1 MFFNDTRMKT
11 FFRIA
16 VILFLLVLVVLV
28 GTYLTL
34 TNAGFQKGLVER
46 QLPAGSSIES
56 IHVTT
61 SKVTLKGL
69 VWILENGTR
78 VQIESLNTP
87 FKPLAAVFD
96 QTIKAGLVQVEGLR
110 VDLPAVVEPNA
121 SSRAS
126 TDSDDDPPPT
136 DLPDTLSLEESHTA
150 NPIER
155 LIAMGDFEWLFDID
169 GIDIE
174 GVIYDGRAA
183 QYTLRVDSAAIRP
196 RQASQIE
203 VSLQLLADAP
213 LPSGLNAID
222 ASVALS
228 FKQQANG
235 GFESLQLETNL
246 VGDDVLGRR
255 AVFVRQALDM
265 VVHDTQGDA
274 TVSLRFDADLTKPQV
289 FVPNLAPLGALAVSG
304 NAVASIDGERVTL
317 SVGDLVVSA
326 AGAELVAMNLKR
338 SIVLSGQQEMSG
350 EWLEASI
357 TAFQLE
363 WLNPWL
369 SNGLQIHSQTPVS
382 LMLSIAGTE
391 SGGITIAAVEPL
403 QLGPLA
409 VSESGVPLLEEITV
423 RVSPEFQFNADQSL
437 AYALNS
443 LSVADQYGAF
453 IQGSASGLIQLE
465 APRGAANPFAGLQ
478 AQAKLQ
484 IGLQELSQ
492 LPMFAGSASI
502 FSGQLALDLNVD
514 GFADAPLELQA
525 KIQGLRARSM
535 PSIFKDY
542 NVTLHLNKIKN
553 TKEWRMDANLLAGPV
568 SRPSTSLQ
576 LAATLDSDSKP
587 LRFSADLSGPLVN
600 QEDITVLAA
609 ALSPREEATPKP
621 SLSGEARRGALTL
634 PSSPRS
640 KAVETSGSV
649 PPAWAMLN
657 GDVVVKIDEFRLEAG
672 QVIKAITLQADVSEP
687 RLIVD
692 PISAKIGGGEIKGN
706 GTVEYAFSELK
717 PYSLTADFHC
727 TDVNPAVFVKRHQTP
742 PVQGQFDGAFEMIGV
757 GAALKA
763 AIEDSTATLKVTS
776 EQGVLTAFELDERR
790 QLGLG
795 LAGLLGQ
802 SLDRPGIAALSQTI
816 PYFKEIRFNDFA
828 FELTRGAD
836 KRVLVPQLRLEG
848 ESILIDASGSVG
860 ASRLDDVL
868 DQPLD
873 LTLSLSAK
881 GGLTEYLDILDLL
894 QPTVGEDGFRR
905 WKQDIE
911 ITGTLTDPDSGAL
924 MDILNDAA
932 KGAFSKPSKREQRTQ
947 ETDPSQQ
954 LSTELVPQAEGT
966 GGTAAES
973 EAPQKKSKQE
983 RRRDDIEM
991 GLDLLNSFFGN

>member
-16 VILFLLVLVVLV
+16 VILFLLVLVVLA

-56 IHVTT
+56 IHVTA
-61 SKVTLKGL
+61 SKVTLTGL

-121 SSRAS
+121 SSLAS

-150 NPIER
+150 SPIER

-174 GVIYDGRAA
+174 GVIYDGSAA

-196 RQASQIE
+196 GLASQIE

-213 LPSGLNAID
+213 LPSGLKAID
-222 ASVALS
+222 ASVAFS

-265 VVHDTQGDA
+265 VVDDTQGDA

-338 SIVLSGQQEMSG
+338 SIVLSDQQEMSG

-423 RVSPEFQFNADQSL
+423 RVSPEFQLNADQSL

-514 GFADAPLELQA
+514 GFADEPLELQA
-525 KIQGLRARSM
+525 KIQGLRARSI
-535 PSIFKDY
+535 PSTFKNY

-553 TKEWRMDANLLAGPV
+553 TKEWRMDANLLAGAV

-576 LAATLDSDSKP
+576 LAATLDSHSKP

-621 SLSGEARRGALTL
+621 SLSGEARRGALKL

-640 KAVETSGSV
+640 KAVETSSLV
-649 PPAWAMLN
+649 PPAWAVLN
-657 GDVVVKIDEFRLEAG
+657 GDVVVKINEFRLEAG
-672 QVIKAITLQADVSEP
+672 QVIEAITLQADVSEP

-742 PVQGQFDGAFEMIGV
+742 PVQGQFDGAFEMIGF
-757 GAALKA
+757 GATLKA

-881 GGLTEYLDILDLL
+881 GRLTEYLDILDLL

-905 WKQDIE
+905 WKQDID

-947 ETDPSQQ
+947 ETAPDDSLPAALLPQGD
-954 LSTELVPQAEGT
+954 TPQAAIEL
-966 GGTAAES
+966 E
-973 EAPQKKSKQE
+973 EPQEKSKEQ
-983 RRRDDIEM
+983 RRRDEIEM
-991 GLDLLNSFFGN
+991 GLDLINSFFGN

>member
-16 VILFLLVLVVLV
+16 VILFLLVLVVLA

-56 IHVTT
+56 IHVTA
-61 SKVTLKGL
+61 SKVTLTGL

-78 VQIESLNTP
+78 VQIESLYTP

-121 SSRAS
+121 SSLAS

-150 NPIER
+150 NPIEW

-174 GVIYDGRAA
+174 GVIYDGSAA

-196 RQASQIE
+196 GQASQIE

-213 LPSGLNAID
+213 LPSGLKAID
-222 ASVALS
+222 ASVAFS

-265 VVHDTQGDA
+265 VVDDTQGDA

-338 SIVLSGQQEMSG
+338 SIVLSDQQEMSG

-423 RVSPEFQFNADQSL
+423 RVSPEFQLNADQSL

-514 GFADAPLELQA
+514 GFADEPLELQA
-525 KIQGLRARSM
+525 KIQGLRARSI
-535 PSIFKDY
+535 PSTFKNY

-553 TKEWRMDANLLAGPV
+553 TKEWRMDANLLAGAV

-621 SLSGEARRGALTL
+621 SLSGEARRGALKL

-640 KAVETSGSV
+640 KAVETSSLV
-649 PPAWAMLN
+649 PPAWAVLN
-657 GDVVVKIDEFRLEAG
+657 GDVVVKINEFRLEAG
-672 QVIKAITLQADVSEP
+672 QVIEAITLQADVSEP

-742 PVQGQFDGAFEMIGV
+742 PVQGQFDGAFEMIGF
-757 GAALKA
+757 GATLKA

-881 GGLTEYLDILDLL
+881 GRLTEYLDILDLL

-905 WKQDIE
+905 WKQDID

-947 ETDPSQQ
+947 ETAPDDSLPAALLPQGD
-954 LSTELVPQAEGT
+954 TPQAAIEL
-966 GGTAAES
+966 E
-973 EAPQKKSKQE
+973 EPQEKSKEQ
-983 RRRDDIEM
+983 RRRDEIEM
-991 GLDLLNSFFGN
+991 GLDLINSFFGN

>member
-56 IHVTT
+56 IHVTA
-61 SKVTLKGL
+61 SKVTLTGL

-78 VQIESLNTP
+78 VQIESLDTP

-126 TDSDDDPPPT
+126 TDSDGDPPVT

-150 NPIER
+150 NPIEW

-196 RQASQIE
+196 GLASQIE

-213 LPSGLNAID
+213 LPSGLKAID
-222 ASVALS
+222 ASVAFS

-265 VVHDTQGDA
+265 VVDDTQGDA

-338 SIVLSGQQEMSG
+338 SIVLSDQQEMSG

-423 RVSPEFQFNADQSL
+423 RVSPEFQLNADQSL

-478 AQAKLQ
+478 SQIKLQ

-525 KIQGLRARSM
+525 KIQGLRARSI
-535 PSIFKDY
+535 PSTFKNY

-553 TKEWRMDANLLAGPV
+553 TKEWRMDANLLAGAV

-609 ALSPREEATPKP
+609 ALSPREVAAPNP
-621 SLSGEARRGALTL
+621 SLLREARRGALTL

-640 KAVETSGSV
+640 KAVETSSLV
-649 PPAWAMLN
+649 PPAWAVLN
-657 GDVVVKIDEFRLEAG
+657 GDVVVKINEFRLEAG
-672 QVIKAITLQADVSEP
+672 QVIEAITLQADVSEP

-742 PVQGQFDGAFEMIGV
+742 PVQGQFDGAFEMIGF
-757 GAALKA
+757 GATLKA

-881 GGLTEYLDILDLL
+881 GRLTEYLDILDLL

-947 ETDPSQQ
+947 ETAPDDSLPAALLPQGD
-954 LSTELVPQAEGT
+954 TPQAAIEL
-966 GGTAAES
+966 E
-973 EAPQKKSKQE
+973 EPQEKSKEQ
-983 RRRDDIEM
+983 RRRDEIEM
-991 GLDLLNSFFGN
+991 GLDLINSFFGN

>member
-1 MFFNDTRMKT
+1 MKT

-16 VILFLLVLVVLV
+16 VILFLLVLVVLA

-61 SKVTLKGL
+61 SKVTLTGL
-69 VWILENGTR
+69 VWILEDGTR
-78 VQIESLNTP
+78 VQIESLDTP

-96 QTIKAGLVQVEGLR
+96 QTIKAGLVQIEGLR
-110 VDLPAVVEPNA
+110 VDLPGVVEPNA
-121 SSRAS
+121 SSSAS
-126 TDSDDDPPPT
+126 TDSVDDPPAT
-136 DLPDTLSLEESHTA
+136 DMPDTLSVTESPTA
-150 NPIER
+150 NPIEW

-183 QYTLRVDSAAIRP
+183 QHTLRVGSASIRP
-196 RQASQIE
+196 GQTSQIE
-203 VSLQLLADAP
+203 ASLQLLADVP
-213 LPSGLNAID
+213 LPSGLKAID
-222 ASVALS
+222 ASAALS

-235 GFESLQLETNL
+235 GFESLQLESNL
-246 VGDDVLGRR
+246 VGNDLNGGRVVAVQQSLDLVVDDTLGEE
-255 AVFVRQALDM
+255 
-265 VVHDTQGDA
+265 A
-274 TVSLRFDADLTKPQV
+274 TVSVRFDADLPKPHV
-289 FVPNLAPLGALAVSG
+289 FVPNLAPLGPLTVSG
-304 NAVASIDGERVTL
+304 NAVASIDGERITL
-317 SVGDLVVSA
+317 SAGDLVVSA
-326 AGAELVAMNLKR
+326 AGAELVALNLKR
-338 SIVLSGQQEMSG
+338 SILLGGQQEMAG

-369 SNGLQIHSQTPVS
+369 SDGLQVHSQAPVS
-382 LMLSIAGTE
+382 LMLSVADTVNGEFT
-391 SGGITIAAVEPL
+391 ITAVESL

-409 VSESGVPLLEEITV
+409 VLESGVPLLEEITV
-423 RVSPEFQFNADQSL
+423 RVSPEFQLNTEQSL
-437 AYALNS
+437 VYALNS

-484 IGLQELSQ
+484 VGLQEVSQ
-492 LPMFAGSASI
+492 LPMFTGSASTL
-502 FSGQLALDLNVD
+502 SGQLALDLNVD
-514 GFADAPLELQA
+514 GFADEPLELQA
-525 KIQGLRARSM
+525 KIQGLRVRTI
-535 PSIFKDY
+535 PSIIKDY
-542 NVTLHLNKIKN
+542 IVTLRLNKMRN
-553 TKEWRMDANLLAGPV
+553 PKEWRMDADLLAGPV

-587 LRFSADLSGPLVN
+587 LRFSVDLSGPLVN
-600 QEDITVLAA
+600 QEDISVLAA
-609 ALSPREEATPKP
+609 ALSLREEATPKP
-621 SLSGEARRGALTL
+621 SLPGEARRGALTL
-634 PSSPRS
+634 SSAPRS
-640 KAVETSGSV
+640 KAMSSPV
-649 PPAWAMLN
+649 PPAWAMLD
-657 GDVVVKIDEFRLEAG
+657 GDVDVKIDEFRLEAG
-672 QVIKAITLQADVSEP
+672 QMIEAITLQADVSEP
-687 RLIVD
+687 KLIVD
-692 PISAKIGGGEIKGN
+692 PISAKIGGGEFKGN
-706 GTVEYAFSELK
+706 ATVEYAFSELK

-727 TDVNPAVFVKRHQTP
+727 TDVNPAVFAKRYQTP
-742 PVQGQFDGAFEMIGV
+742 PVQGQFDGVFEMIGV
-757 GAALKA
+757 GATLEA
-763 AIEDSTATLKVTS
+763 AIEDSSARFKVTS
-776 EQGVLTAFELDERR
+776 AQGVLTAFELDERR

-816 PYFKEIRFNDFA
+816 SYFKEIRFNDFS
-828 FELTRGAD
+828 FELSRGTD

-881 GGLTEYLDILDLL
+881 GRITEYLDILDLL
-894 QPTVGEDGFRR
+894 QSTVGEDGFTR
-905 WKQDIE
+905 WNQDIE
-911 ITGTLTDPDSGAL
+911 ITGTLTDPDTGAL

-932 KGAFSKPSKREQRTQ
+932 KGAFSKPSKREQRTEETVPINPLRAALLPQGDGTSQAAIELEEPQ
-947 ETDPSQQ
+947 E
-954 LSTELVPQAEGT
+954 
-966 GGTAAES
+966 
-973 EAPQKKSKQE
+973 KSKEQ
-983 RRRDDIEM
+983 RRRDEIEM
-991 GLDLLNSFFGN
+991 GLDLINSLFGN

>member
-16 VILFLLVLVVLV
+16 VILFLLVLVVLA

-56 IHVTT
+56 IHVTA
-61 SKVTLKGL
+61 SKVTLTGL

-121 SSRAS
+121 SSLAS

-150 NPIER
+150 NPIEW

-196 RQASQIE
+196 GLASQIE

-423 RVSPEFQFNADQSL
+423 QVLPEFQLNADQSL

-514 GFADAPLELQA
+514 GFADEPLELQA

-553 TKEWRMDANLLAGPV
+553 TKEWRMDANLLAGAV

-609 ALSPREEATPKP
+609 ALSPREVAAPNP
-621 SLSGEARRGALTL
+621 SLLREARRGALTL

-640 KAVETSGSV
+640 KAVETSSLV
-649 PPAWAMLN
+649 PPAWAVLN
-657 GDVVVKIDEFRLEAG
+657 GDVVVKINEFRLEAG
-672 QVIKAITLQADVSEP
+672 QVIEAITLQADVSEP

-742 PVQGQFDGAFEMIGV
+742 PVQGQFDGAFEMIGF
-757 GAALKA
+757 GATLKA

-881 GGLTEYLDILDLL
+881 GRLTEYLDILDLL

-905 WKQDIE
+905 WKQDID

-947 ETDPSQQ
+947 ETAPDDSLPAALLPQGD
-954 LSTELVPQAEGT
+954 TPQAAIEL
-966 GGTAAES
+966 E
-973 EAPQKKSKQE
+973 EPQEKSKEQ
-983 RRRDDIEM
+983 RRRDEIEM
-991 GLDLLNSFFGN
+991 GLDLINSFFGN

>member
-1 MFFNDTRMKT
+1 MKT
-11 FFRIA
+11 FFRSA
-16 VILFLLVLVVLV
+16 VILFLLVLVVLA

-61 SKVTLKGL
+61 SKVTLTGL
-69 VWILENGTR
+69 VWILEDGTR
-78 VQIESLNTP
+78 VQIESLDTP

-126 TDSDDDPPPT
+126 TDSVDDPPAT
-136 DLPDTLSLEESHTA
+136 DMPDNTLPVAESPTA
-150 NPIER
+150 NPIEW

-183 QYTLRVDSAAIRP
+183 QYNLRVGSAAIRP
-196 RQASQIE
+196 GQASQIE
-203 VSLQLLADAP
+203 ASLQLLADVP
-213 LPSGLNAID
+213 LPSGLKAID
-222 ASVALS
+222 ASATLS

-235 GFESLQLETNL
+235 GFESLQLESNL
-246 VGDDVLGRR
+246 VGNDLNGGRVVAVQQSLDLVVDDTLGEE
-255 AVFVRQALDM
+255 
-265 VVHDTQGDA
+265 A
-274 TVSLRFDADLTKPQV
+274 TVSVRFDADLPKPQV
-289 FVPNLAPLGALAVSG
+289 VVPNLAPLEALAVSG
-304 NAVASIDGERVTL
+304 NAVASIDGEKVTL
-317 SVGDLVVSA
+317 SAGDLVVSA

-338 SIVLSGQQEMSG
+338 SIVLGDQQEMAG

-363 WLNPWL
+363 WLNSWL
-369 SNGLQIHSQTPVS
+369 SNGLQIHSQAPVS
-382 LMLSIAGTE
+382 LRLSVAGTE
-391 SGGITIAAVEPL
+391 SGGITITAVEPL

-409 VSESGVPLLEEITV
+409 VSESGVRLLEEITV
-423 RVSPEFQFNADQSL
+423 RVLPEFQLNAEQSL

-484 IGLQELSQ
+484 IGLQEVSQ

-525 KIQGLRARSM
+525 KIQGLRTRTI
-535 PSIFKDY
+535 PNIIKDY
-542 NVTLHLNKIKN
+542 SVTLWLNKIRSP
-553 TKEWRMDANLLAGPV
+553 KEWRMDVDLLAGPV

-600 QEDITVLAA
+600 QEDISVLAA

-621 SLSGEARRGALTL
+621 SLPGEARRGALTL
-634 PSSPRS
+634 SSAIRS
-640 KAVETSGSV
+640 KAMKTSSPV
-649 PPAWAMLN
+649 PPAWAMLD

-672 QVIKAITLQADVSEP
+672 QVIEAITLQVDVSEP

-692 PISAKIGGGEIKGN
+692 PISAKIGGGEFKGN
-706 GTVEYAFSELK
+706 GMVEYVFSELK
-717 PYSLTADFHC
+717 PYTLTVDFDC
-727 TDVNPAVFVKRHQTP
+727 TDVNPAVFAKRYQTP
-742 PVQGQFDGAFEMIGV
+742 PVQGRFDGAFEMIGV
-757 GAALKA
+757 GDTLEA
-763 AIEDSTATLKVTS
+763 AIEDSSATLKVTS
-776 EQGVLTAFELDERR
+776 EQGVLTAFELDEQR

-836 KRVLVPQLRLEG
+836 KRVLVPQLRMEG
-848 ESILIDASGSVG
+848 ESVLIDASGSVG

-868 DQPLD
+868 DQPLN

-881 GGLTEYLDILDLL
+881 GRLTEYLDILDLL
-894 QPTVGEDGFRR
+894 QPMVGEDGFTR
-905 WKQDIE
+905 WNQDIK
-911 ITGTLTDPDSGAL
+911 ITGTLTDPDTGAL

-932 KGAFSKPSKREQRTQ
+932 KGAFSKPSKREQRTE
-947 ETDPSQQ
+947 ETVPIDPLPAALLPQGDG
-954 LSTELVPQAEGT
+954 TPQA
-966 GGTAAES
+966 AIES
-973 EAPQKKSKQE
+973 EEPQQKSKEQ
-983 RRRDDIEM
+983 RRRDEIEM
-991 GLDLLNSFFGN
+991 GLDLINSLFGN

>member
-16 VILFLLVLVVLV
+16 VILFLLVLVVLA

-56 IHVTT
+56 VHVTT
-61 SKVTLKGL
+61 SKVTLTGL

-121 SSRAS
+121 SSLAS

-150 NPIER
+150 NPIEW

-174 GVIYDGRAA
+174 GVIYDGSAA

-196 RQASQIE
+196 GLASQIE

-213 LPSGLNAID
+213 LPSGLKAID
-222 ASVALS
+222 ASVAFS

-265 VVHDTQGDA
+265 VVDDTQGDA

-338 SIVLSGQQEMSG
+338 SIVLSDQQEMSG

-423 RVSPEFQFNADQSL
+423 QVLPEFQLNADQSL

-609 ALSPREEATPKP
+609 ALSPREVAAPNP
-621 SLSGEARRGALTL
+621 SLLREARRGALTL

-640 KAVETSGSV
+640 KAVETSSLV
-649 PPAWAMLN
+649 PPAWAVLN
-657 GDVVVKIDEFRLEAG
+657 GDVVVKINEFRLEAG
-672 QVIKAITLQADVSEP
+672 QVIEAITLQADVSEP

-742 PVQGQFDGAFEMIGV
+742 PVQGQFDGAFEMIGF
-757 GAALKA
+757 GATLKA

-881 GGLTEYLDILDLL
+881 GRLTEYLDILDLL

-905 WKQDIE
+905 WKQDID

-947 ETDPSQQ
+947 ETAPDDSLPAALLPQGD
-954 LSTELVPQAEGT
+954 TPQAAIEL
-966 GGTAAES
+966 E
-973 EAPQKKSKQE
+973 EPQEKSKEQ
-983 RRRDDIEM
+983 RRRDEIEM
-991 GLDLLNSFFGN
+991 GLDLINSFFGN

>member
-1 MFFNDTRMKT
+1 MKT

-121 SSRAS
+121 SSLAS

-150 NPIER
+150 SPIER

-196 RQASQIE
+196 GQASQIE

-213 LPSGLNAID
+213 LPSGLKAID

-235 GFESLQLETNL
+235 GFESLRLKSNL
-246 VGDDVLGRR
+246 VGNDLNGGRVVAVQQSLDLEVDDTLGE
-255 AVFVRQALDM
+255 V
-265 VVHDTQGDA
+265 A

-465 APRGAANPFAGLQ
+465 A
-478 AQAKLQ
+478 
-484 IGLQELSQ
+484 
-492 LPMFAGSASI
+492 
-502 FSGQLALDLNVD
+502 
-514 GFADAPLELQA
+514 
-525 KIQGLRARSM
+525 LR
-535 PSIFKDY
+535 
-542 NVTLHLNKIKN
+542 
-553 TKEWRMDANLLAGPV
+553 
-568 SRPSTSLQ
+568 
-576 LAATLDSDSKP
+576 
-587 LRFSADLSGPLVN
+587 
-600 QEDITVLAA
+600 
-609 ALSPREEATPKP
+609 
-621 SLSGEARRGALTL
+621 
-634 PSSPRS
+634 
-640 KAVETSGSV
+640 
-649 PPAWAMLN
+649 
-657 GDVVVKIDEFRLEAG
+657 
-672 QVIKAITLQADVSEP
+672 
-687 RLIVD
+687 
-692 PISAKIGGGEIKGN
+692 
-706 GTVEYAFSELK
+706 
-717 PYSLTADFHC
+717 
-727 TDVNPAVFVKRHQTP
+727 
-742 PVQGQFDGAFEMIGV
+742 
-757 GAALKA
+757 
-763 AIEDSTATLKVTS
+763 
-776 EQGVLTAFELDERR
+776 
-790 QLGLG
+790 
-795 LAGLLGQ
+795 
-802 SLDRPGIAALSQTI
+802 
-816 PYFKEIRFNDFA
+816 
-828 FELTRGAD
+828 
-836 KRVLVPQLRLEG
+836 
-848 ESILIDASGSVG
+848 
-860 ASRLDDVL
+860 
-868 DQPLD
+868 
-873 LTLSLSAK
+873 
-881 GGLTEYLDILDLL
+881 
-894 QPTVGEDGFRR
+894 
-905 WKQDIE
+905 
-911 ITGTLTDPDSGAL
+911 
-924 MDILNDAA
+924 
-932 KGAFSKPSKREQRTQ
+932 
-947 ETDPSQQ
+947 
-954 LSTELVPQAEGT
+954 
-966 GGTAAES
+966 
-973 EAPQKKSKQE
+973 
-983 RRRDDIEM
+983 
-991 GLDLLNSFFGN
+991 

>member
-1 MFFNDTRMKT
+1 MKT

-16 VILFLLVLVVLV
+16 VILFLLVLVVLA

-56 IHVTT
+56 IHVTA
-61 SKVTLKGL
+61 SKVTLTGL
-69 VWILENGTR
+69 VWILEDGTR
-78 VQIESLNTP
+78 VQIESLDTP
-87 FKPLAAVFD
+87 FKLLAAVFD

-126 TDSDDDPPPT
+126 TDSLDDPPA
-136 DLPDTLSLEESHTA
+136 DDMPDTLSVAESPPA
-150 NPIER
+150 NPIEW
-155 LIAMGDFEWLFDID
+155 LVAMGDFEWLFDID
-169 GIDIE
+169 GIDLE

-183 QYTLRVDSAAIRP
+183 QCNLRVGSAAIRP
-196 RQASQIE
+196 GQASQIE
-203 VSLQLLADAP
+203 ASLQLLADAP
-213 LPSGLNAID
+213 LPSGLRAID
-222 ASVALS
+222 ASATLS

-235 GFESLQLETNL
+235 GFDSLQLESNL
-246 VGDDVLGRR
+246 VGNDLNGGRVVAVQQSLDLEVDDTLGEE
-255 AVFVRQALDM
+255 
-265 VVHDTQGDA
+265 A
-274 TVSLRFDADLTKPQV
+274 TVSLRFAADLPKPQV
-289 FVPNLAPLGALAVSG
+289 VVPNLAPLGALAVSG
-304 NAVASIDGERVTL
+304 NAVASIDGEKVTL
-317 SVGDLVVSA
+317 SAGHLVVSA
-326 AGAELVAMNLKR
+326 AGAELVALNLKR
-338 SIVLSGQQEMSG
+338 RIVFGAQQEKSG
-350 EWLEASI
+350 EWLEASV

-369 SNGLQIHSQTPVS
+369 SNGLQIHSQAPVS
-382 LMLSIAGTE
+382 LMLSVADTVDGAFT
-391 SGGITIAAVEPL
+391 ITAVEPL

-423 RVSPEFQFNADQSL
+423 QVLPELQLNAEQSL

-465 APRGAANPFAGLQ
+465 AARGAADPFAGLQ

-484 IGLQELSQ
+484 IGLQEVFQ
-492 LPMFAGSASI
+492 LPMFARCASI
-502 FSGQLALDLNVD
+502 FSGQLELDLNVD
-514 GFADAPLELQA
+514 GSADAPLELQA
-525 KIQGLRARSM
+525 KIQGLRARTI
-535 PSIFKDY
+535 PNIIKDY
-542 NVTLHLNKIKN
+542 SVTLRLNKMRN
-553 TKEWRMDANLLAGPV
+553 PKEWRIDADLLAGPV

-600 QEDITVLAA
+600 QEDISVLAA

-621 SLSGEARRGALTL
+621 SLPGEARRGALTL
-634 PSSPRS
+634 SSATRS
-640 KAVETSGSV
+640 KAMKTSSPV
-649 PPAWAMLN
+649 PPAWAMLD

-672 QVIKAITLQADVSEP
+672 QVIEAITLQADVSEP
-687 RLIVD
+687 RLMVD
-692 PISAKIGGGEIKGN
+692 PISAKIGGGEFKGN
-706 GTVEYAFSELK
+706 GMVEYVFFELK
-717 PYSLTADFHC
+717 PYNLTADFHC
-727 TDVNPAVFVKRHQTP
+727 TDVNPAVFVKRQQTAP
-742 PVQGQFDGAFEMIGV
+742 LQGRFDGAFEMIGV
-757 GAALKA
+757 GDTLEA
-763 AIEDSTATLKVTS
+763 AIEDSSATLKVTS

-860 ASRLDDVL
+860 ASRLDDIL

-873 LTLSLSAK
+873 LVLSLSAK
-881 GGLTEYLDILDLL
+881 GRLTEYLAILNLL
-894 QPTVGEDGFRR
+894 QPAVGEDGFTR
-905 WKQDIE
+905 WNQDIE
-911 ITGTLTDPDSGAL
+911 ITGTLTDPDTGAL

-932 KGAFSKPSKREQRTQ
+932 KDAFSKPSKREQRTE
-947 ETDPSQQ
+947 ETAPIDPLPAALLPQGDGTSQ
-954 LSTELVPQAEGT
+954 
-966 GGTAAES
+966 AAIES
-973 EAPQKKSKQE
+973 EEPQEKSKKQ
-983 RRRDDIEM
+983 RRRDEIEM
-991 GLDLLNSFFGN
+991 GLDLINSLFGN

>member
-16 VILFLLVLVVLV
+16 VILFLLVLVVLA

-56 IHVTT
+56 IHVTA
-61 SKVTLKGL
+61 SKVTLTGL

-78 VQIESLNTP
+78 VQIESLDTP

-126 TDSDDDPPPT
+126 TDSDGDPPVT

-150 NPIER
+150 NPIEW

-196 RQASQIE
+196 GLASQIE

-213 LPSGLNAID
+213 LPSGLKAID
-222 ASVALS
+222 ASVAFS

-265 VVHDTQGDA
+265 VVDDTQGDA

-338 SIVLSGQQEMSG
+338 SIVLSDQQEMSG

-423 RVSPEFQFNADQSL
+423 RVSPEFQLNADQSL

-478 AQAKLQ
+478 SQIKLQ

-514 GFADAPLELQA
+514 GFADEPLELQA
-525 KIQGLRARSM
+525 KIQGLRARSI
-535 PSIFKDY
+535 PSTFKNY

-553 TKEWRMDANLLAGPV
+553 TKEWRMDANLLAGAV

-609 ALSPREEATPKP
+609 ALSPREVAAPNP
-621 SLSGEARRGALTL
+621 SLLREARRGALTL

-640 KAVETSGSV
+640 KAVETSSLV
-649 PPAWAMLN
+649 PPAWAVLN
-657 GDVVVKIDEFRLEAG
+657 GDVVVKINEFRLEAG
-672 QVIKAITLQADVSEP
+672 QVIEAITLQADVSEP

-742 PVQGQFDGAFEMIGV
+742 PVQGQFDGAFEMIGF
-757 GAALKA
+757 GATLKA

-881 GGLTEYLDILDLL
+881 GRLTEYLDILDLL

-947 ETDPSQQ
+947 ETAPDDSLPAALLPQGD
-954 LSTELVPQAEGT
+954 TPQAAIEL
-966 GGTAAES
+966 E
-973 EAPQKKSKQE
+973 EPQEKSKEQ
-983 RRRDDIEM
+983 RRRDEIEM
-991 GLDLLNSFFGN
+991 GLDLINSFFGN

>member
-16 VILFLLVLVVLV
+16 VILFLLVLVVLA

-56 IHVTT
+56 IHVTA
-61 SKVTLKGL
+61 SKVTLTGL

-78 VQIESLNTP
+78 VQIESLYTP

-126 TDSDDDPPPT
+126 TDSDGDPPVT

-150 NPIER
+150 NPIEW

-196 RQASQIE
+196 GLASQIE

-213 LPSGLNAID
+213 LPSGLKAID
-222 ASVALS
+222 ASVAFS

-265 VVHDTQGDA
+265 VVDDTQGDA

-338 SIVLSGQQEMSG
+338 SIVLSDQQEMSG

-423 RVSPEFQFNADQSL
+423 RVSPEFQLNADQSL

-478 AQAKLQ
+478 SQIKLQ

-514 GFADAPLELQA
+514 GFADEPLELQA
-525 KIQGLRARSM
+525 KIQGLRARSI
-535 PSIFKDY
+535 PSTFKNY

-553 TKEWRMDANLLAGPV
+553 TKEWRMDANLLAGAV

-576 LAATLDSDSKP
+576 LAATLDSHSKP

-609 ALSPREEATPKP
+609 ALSPREVAAPNP
-621 SLSGEARRGALTL
+621 SLLREARRGALTL

-640 KAVETSGSV
+640 KAVETSSLV
-649 PPAWAMLN
+649 PPAWAVLN
-657 GDVVVKIDEFRLEAG
+657 GDVVVKINEFRLEAG
-672 QVIKAITLQADVSEP
+672 QVIEAITLQADVSEP

-742 PVQGQFDGAFEMIGV
+742 PVQGQFDGAFEMIGF
-757 GAALKA
+757 GATLKA

-881 GGLTEYLDILDLL
+881 GRLTEYLDILDLL

-905 WKQDIE
+905 WKQDID

-947 ETDPSQQ
+947 ETAPDDSLPAALLPQGD
-954 LSTELVPQAEGT
+954 TPQAAIEL
-966 GGTAAES
+966 E
-973 EAPQKKSKQE
+973 EPQEKSKEQ
-983 RRRDDIEM
+983 RRRDEIEM
-991 GLDLLNSFFGN
+991 GLDLINSFFGN